1 MIAETR
7 TGGCL
12 CGAVRYVTSWPPMM
26 VATCHCKHCQRQ
38 AGSAF
43 SVIAVV
49 PKGGLTIEGTLTR
62 FEDGSAS
69 GNPVYRKFCGTCG
82 SPVFTETPGADEQGI
97 IFIKAGTLD
106 DVTDLVP
113 TTHFW
118 TSSAQ
123 GWVVHPEGATL
134 VAEQ

>member
-1 MIAETR
+1 
-7 TGGCL
+7 
-12 CGAVRYVTSWPPMM
+12 M

-43 SVIAVV
+43 SVIAAV
-49 PKGGLTIEGTLTR
+49 PHRGLTTEGTLTR

-69 GNPVYRKFCGTCG
+69 GNPVYRKFCGSCG
-82 SPVFTETPGADEQGI
+82 SPVFTETPSADAQGI

-113 TTHFW
+113 TTHYW

-123 GWVVHPEGATL
+123 NWVVHPDGATL
-134 VAEQ
+134 LPEQ

>member
-1 MIAETR
+1 
-7 TGGCL
+7 
-12 CGAVRYVTSWPPMM
+12 M

-49 PKGGLTIEGTLTR
+49 PQSGLTIEGKLTR
-62 FEDGSAS
+62 FADGSAS
-69 GNPVYRKFCGTCG
+69 GNPVYRKFCGSCG
-82 SPVFTETPGADEQGI
+82 SPVFTETPSADTQGI

-113 TTHFW
+113 TAHYW

-123 GWVVHPEGATL
+123 DWVVHPDGAAL
-134 VAEQ
+134 FPEQ